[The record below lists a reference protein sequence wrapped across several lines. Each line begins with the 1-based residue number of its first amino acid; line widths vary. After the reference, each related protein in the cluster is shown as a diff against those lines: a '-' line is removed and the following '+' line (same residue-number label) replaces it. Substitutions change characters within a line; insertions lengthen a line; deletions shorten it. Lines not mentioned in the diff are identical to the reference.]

1 MPYRGRACFS
11 VRSVVL
17 DPDASPSAR
26 RWDRGAA
33 RRARVSVAA
42 NYATMPDAKLFA
54 TMACHLHLSIS
65 NCALDAGLTIGTYED
80 TFVLLH
86 PLGASF
92 RVSSCDGPA
101 PVLLRSAAVADVS
114 VSGASLQF

>member
-17 DPDASPSAR
+17 DPDASLSAR

-42 NYATMPDAKLFA
+42 NYDTMPDAKLFA
-54 TMACHLHLSIS
+54 TMACDLHLSIS
-65 NCALDAGLTIGTYED
+65 NCALGAGLTIGTYK
-80 TFVLLH
+80 
-86 PLGASF
+86 PLAWHLG
-92 RVSSCDGPA
+92 VSNVFGCFKLA
-101 PVLLRSAAVADVS
+101 
-114 VSGASLQF
+114 